1 MPKSTKDLI
10 IKEYGGGIKKSFDP
24 ELLRA
29 FDVADKTVP
38 EKLRKPENVR
48 LYPDKLRLSGDGIFY
63 TLQGEGK
70 TMGMPT
76 VFIRLHIC
84 NLRCVW
90 CDAYY
95 TWNPKAKEFWTESY
109 LLTPKQASK
118 QIIKVWKKSTTKK
131 QMRVVVTGG
140 EPLLQQNK
148 IVEMITYLPA
158 GTQIEIE
165 TNGTILPCDELLFDG
180 LVQFNC
186 SPKLANSKNIKQ
198 ARINPTVL
206 KALNNP
212 DVNSQFKFVVMTVK
226 DVKEIEKDFIK
237 PFKLDIEKIVLMPQG
252 VTSKE
257 VWENAKV
264 IAEYAKKKGYRL
276 MGRLHTDIWGARRKV

>member
-48 LYPDKLRLSGDGIFY
+48 LYPDKLRLSGDGVFY

-76 VFIRLHIC
+76 VFVRLHIC

-95 TWNPKAKEFWTESY
+95 TWNPKSKEFWTESY
-109 LLTPKQASK
+109 LMTPKELAK
-118 QIIKVWKKSTTKK
+118 EITKVWEKNTERK
-131 QMRVVVTGG
+131 QMRVVFTGG
-140 EPLLQQNK
+140 EPLLQQKN
-148 IVEMITYLPA
+148 IFETMTYLP
-158 GTQIEIE
+158 GSTKYEIE
-165 TNGTILPCDELLFDG
+165 TNGTIMPIDDLLFDG
-180 LVQFNC
+180 NTQFNC
-186 SPKLANSKNIKQ
+186 SPKLSNSKNIDI
-198 ARINPTVL
+198 ARIKKDVL
-206 KALNNP
+206 IALNEKA
-212 DVNSQFKFVVMTVK
+212 DVQFKFVVMTEK
-226 DVKEIEKDFIK
+226 DIKEIEKDFIK
-237 PFKLDIEKIVLMPQG
+237 PFNLNPDYIVLMPQG

-257 VWENAKV
+257 VWDNAKV
-264 IAEYAKKKGYRL
+264 VAEYAKKKGYRL